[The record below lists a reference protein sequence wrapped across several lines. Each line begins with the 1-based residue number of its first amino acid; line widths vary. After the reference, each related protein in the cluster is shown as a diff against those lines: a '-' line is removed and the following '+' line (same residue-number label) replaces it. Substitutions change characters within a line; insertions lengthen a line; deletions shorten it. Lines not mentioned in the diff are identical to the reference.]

1 MITKFLSKLKSILF
15 NSKTTAEISPTP
27 TPPAKTSSPKTKKKL
42 VNTPKTKK
50 KLVNTPK
57 TSKSKTKKEDSKKI
71 IDSIKAL
78 PGVGAKSAEA
88 FYKAGFK
95 TAKSI
100 TSAKDKDLLAVPG
113 VGINLVKKLK
123 KLK

>member
-15 NSKTTAEISPTP
+15 ESKVPSVIPEVK
-27 TPPAKTSSPKTKKKL
+27 KTKKTKKKS
-42 VNTPKTKK
+42 VKSSKA
-50 KLVNTPK
+50 
-57 TSKSKTKKEDSKKI
+57 SKSKTKKEDPKKLI
-71 IDSIKAL
+71 EALKAI

-95 TAKSI
+95 TPKSI
-100 TSAKDKDLLAVPG
+100 KSAKDADLLAVPG

-123 KLK
+123 DLK

>member
-15 NSKTTAEISPTP
+15 KSEAPSELPVVKTT
-27 TPPAKTSSPKTKKKL
+27 TSKTKKKS
-42 VNTPKTKK
+42 TKSSK
-50 KLVNTPK
+50 S
-57 TSKSKTKKEDSKKI
+57 SKSKVKKEDPKKI
-71 IDSIKAL
+71 IESLKAI

-95 TAKSI
+95 TPKSI
-100 TSAKDKDLLAVPG
+100 TSAKDEDLLAVPG

-123 KLK
+123 NLK

>member
-15 NSKTTAEISPTP
+15 KSDTSTEIPLPKKTVS
-27 TPPAKTSSPKTKKKL
+27 KTKKKS
-42 VNTPKTKK
+42 VKTS
-50 KLVNTPK
+50 K
-57 TSKSKTKKEDSKKI
+57 TSKSKTKKDDSKKI
-71 IDSIKAL
+71 IESFKSI

-95 TAKSI
+95 TPKSI
-100 TSAKDKDLLAVPG
+100 TSAKDEDLLAVPG

-123 KLK
+123 NK

>member
-15 NSKTTAEISPTP
+15 ESKTSTEIPLPKKSV
-27 TPPAKTSSPKTKKKL
+27 SKTKKKS
-42 VNTPKTKK
+42 VKSS
-50 KLVNTPK
+50 K
-57 TSKSKTKKEDSKKI
+57 TSKSKTKKDDPKKI
-71 IDSIKAL
+71 IEAFKAI

-95 TAKSI
+95 TPKSI
-100 TSAKDKDLLAVPG
+100 TSAKDEDLLAVPG

-123 KLK
+123 KIK

>member
-1 MITKFLSKLKSILF
+1 MISKFLSKLKSILF
-15 NSKTTAEISPTP
+15 KSKSSTENSVIKTPKAKIKKKAAKSSKTVKSKA
-27 TPPAKTSSPKTKKKL
+27 KKL
-42 VNTPKTKK
+42 DPK
-50 KLVNTPK
+50 
-57 TSKSKTKKEDSKKI
+57 KSIEAL
-71 IDSIKAL
+71 KAI

-95 TAKSI
+95 TPKSI
-100 TSAKDKDLLAVPG
+100 TSAKDEDLLAVPG